1 MKLNLNQPVE
11 VIKVFG
17 MTGMTGKIVGYDNRT
32 DEYIVRFEALQ
43 LDYRYKKDE
52 IRVLG
57 DRHENR

>member
-1 MKLNLNQPVE
+1 
-11 VIKVFG
+11 
-17 MTGMTGKIVGYDNRT
+17 MTGKIVGYDNRT

-57 DRHENR
+57 DCHENR